1 MQKLEY
7 AMKNLISKK
16 DLKIISESLYK
27 LEKKIVTT
35 ILTLNLESQTHVPD
49 LMTRIRILPSVAVVG
64 QKQKVQ
70 RFMDGDAVLV
80 VSIKFL
86 PRTDQIYVSLKQM
99 ASMIKKLPG
108 VKSVIVNTYNKKNI
122 LLRGKKIIF

>member
-1 MQKLEY
+1 MNKL
-7 AMKNLISKK
+7 ITKK
-16 DLKIISESLYK
+16 DIGVILESLYK

-49 LMTRIRILPSVAVVG
+49 LMTRIRILPSIAVVG
-64 QKQKVQ
+64 QKQKVERYMGQ
-70 RFMDGDAVLV
+70 DAVLV

-86 PRTDQIYVSLKQM
+86 PRTDQIYASLKQL
-99 ASMIKKLPG
+99 ASMIKRLPG
-108 VKSVIVNTYNKKNI
+108 VKSVTVNSYNKKNI